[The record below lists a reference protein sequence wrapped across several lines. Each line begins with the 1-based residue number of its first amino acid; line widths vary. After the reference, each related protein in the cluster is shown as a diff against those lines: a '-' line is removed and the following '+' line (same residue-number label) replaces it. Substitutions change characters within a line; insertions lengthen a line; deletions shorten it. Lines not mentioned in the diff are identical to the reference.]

1 MNGKSVSTVAL
12 FGLPISNVSMAE
24 AVERIAN
31 GIEEGTTQQ
40 IATANL
46 DFARNARKNSFLQQV
61 ICDCSLVLPD
71 GAPMLWASWLLGRPL
86 KQRVTGVDLIPELAR
101 ISAER
106 GYRIFVLG
114 SKEESAQSA
123 IEILQQRHPGA
134 LFVGRH
140 SPEES
145 SLEEMDDD
153 EILRRIHAA
162 RPDILLVAFGNPKQE
177 LWIDRNRDRLN
188 VRISIGI
195 GGSLDMIAGRVRRA
209 PKFVQKMHLEWMFR
223 LLQEPRRLLPRYVLD
238 TMALLRHLP
247 REIVAN
253 RRQPEKTNMWPMEVS
268 LQGRTRIVHLPG
280 TLSGPDCRIV
290 ESQAALAVELGEHLV
305 LDMTLTERVEAD
317 GVGCLLEARRTMI
330 AAGRPLWMAGVTE
343 PVRRVLQSASL
354 VQHMRMAPTLREAV
368 RLGGMPERRKR
379 FVPQTGAARMA
390 VQTRQMA
397 REMSKQTGAA
407 AA

>member
-1 MNGKSVSTVAL
+1 
-12 FGLPISNVSMAE
+12 MAE
-24 AVERIAN
+24 AVERIAD
-31 GIEEGTTQQ
+31 GIEAGTTQQ

-238 TMALLRHLP
+238 TMA
-247 REIVAN
+247 
-253 RRQPEKTNMWPMEVS
+253 PMEVS